1 MNFRRFLLAP
11 LLVFIA
17 PLGAWAVPVCHVIGP
32 TSTGTGTGADFNNIK
47 ALSSQSTTGWERG
60 DTYYFVAGN
69 YNTSLGLD
77 TASGGTTVIS
87 ILRATN
93 TDHGTTF
100 TPSCDAGYDDAAMG
114 QPAGPAIF
122 PSAHTST
129 RYWIVDGAYH
139 PSSWETN
146 GATTGGYGFFIDN
159 SNNCKSLTCWVF
171 SISNSEDGSFITVK
185 NLEMN
190 GHGRA
195 GIIPTPVHVDDFIRA
210 VYSGTNLTFK
220 YLYLHDSSST
230 FFKLRGYAS
239 VTIDHVWM
247 ARNAASPAAHSEAL
261 SLQSTDNLTISFS
274 IFQQTEG
281 TAAVVWLNAGGPTTS
296 SNINI
301 SGNLFYD
308 GNGWG
313 NGVLSC
319 INGNGI
325 NGLRFFNNTIANTKK
340 GLSTRL
346 QFADDAADCG
356 LGVIEVVARN
366 NLWYNTVDSSHFGP
380 ITLSNNSYLKS
391 PTNDRGSS
399 VTIVP
404 RAPNPFVNSVGAV
417 PTDFKLNSNK
427 NVTPWFNTKAV
438 MPATATDLL
447 GTTRALSRGALE
459 FVTR

>member
-1 MNFRRFLLAP
+1 MDLRRFLLA
-11 LLVFIA
+11 LLLGLVV
-17 PLGAWAVPVCHVIGP
+17 PLGASAAPACHVVGS
-32 TSTGTGTGADFNNIK
+32 TSTGTGSGADFNNIK
-47 ALSSQSTTGWERG
+47 SLSVQSTTGWVRG
-60 DTYYFVAGN
+60 DTYYFVAGK
-69 YNTSLGLD
+69 YSASLGLD
-77 TASGGTTVIS
+77 TASNGAIVIS

-93 TDHGTTF
+93 TNHGTAF
-100 TPSCDAGYDDAAMG
+100 TPSCGAGYNDTAMG
-114 QPAGPAIF
+114 QPAGPDIF

-129 RYWIVDGAYH
+129 RYWIIDGAYH

-159 SNNCKSLTCWVF
+159 SNNCASLTCWLF

-185 NLEMN
+185 NMEMN

-195 GIIPTPVHVDDFIRA
+195 GIVPTPVHVDDFIRA
-210 VYSGTNLTFK
+210 VYNGSNLTFQ

-247 ARNAASPAAHSEAL
+247 SRNAASPAAHSEAL

-274 IFQQTEG
+274 IFQETEG

-301 SGNLFYD
+301 YGNIFYN

-325 NGLRFFNNTIANTKK
+325 NGLNFFNNTIANTKK

-356 LGVIEVVARN
+356 LGVTGVVARN
-366 NLWYNTVDSSHFGP
+366 NLWYNTVDSSHSGR
-380 ITLSNNSYLKS
+380 ITLSNNSYLRS
-391 PTNDRGSS
+391 PTNDRGPK

-404 RAPNPFVNSVGAV
+404 RASNPFVHSAGAV
-417 PTDFKLNSNK
+417 PTDFKLNSNT
-427 NVTPWFNTKAV
+427 NVSPWFNTNAIV
-438 MPATATDLL
+438 PGTAMDLL
-447 GTTRALSRGALE
+447 GTNRALSRGALE
-459 FVTR
+459 FVGR